1 MAAVELGRVVGEV
14 VSRHLAKPNGGLR
27 PRLQFAL
34 RAVIL
39 PLDEWSSLS
48 TFDEVL
54 ESLDDMV
61 FRQSPASGTGVGLTI
76 AEPIFQHCVY
86 LTLVFR
92 IARAKTSIPA
102 FPHVHEPSDAAV
114 EKRAKC
120 RPIFDIDPNLAERL
134 TGKGLKFAL

>member
-1 MAAVELGRVVGEV
+1 M
-14 VSRHLAKPNGGLR
+14 
-27 PRLQFAL
+27 
-34 RAVIL
+34 

-48 TFDEVL
+48 AFDEVL
-54 ESLDDMV
+54 ESPDDTV
-61 FRQSPASGTGVGLTI
+61 FRQSPISGIGVVLTI

-86 LTLVFR
+86 LALVIR

-102 FPHVHEPSDAAV
+102 FPDVHEPSDAAV

-120 RPIFDIDPNLAERL
+120 RAILHIDPNLTERL